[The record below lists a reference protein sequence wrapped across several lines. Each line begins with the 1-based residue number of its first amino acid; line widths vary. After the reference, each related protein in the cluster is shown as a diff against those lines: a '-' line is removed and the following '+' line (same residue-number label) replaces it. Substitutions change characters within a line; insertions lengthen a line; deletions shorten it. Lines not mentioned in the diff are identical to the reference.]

1 MPEKEQRPFEPSWS
15 GLNTSSYRWGGI
27 AEKNREPSKGTNP
40 HTPSSFTKETDILP
54 GYNSARRKITDDN
67 ILTNRNTTS
76 DFSVKEDAYRR
87 SAGYNNSYREID
99 EHLYLSSYSNA
110 NSYEVIE
117 WNCTAS
123 IDTNVGIVP
132 ADNFELKKEVSG
144 DATGVRIDSV
154 GQALKPGSLKKMT
167 KVPLPESSNEKA
179 GLQSL
184 VEKVGVRSKVR
195 VKSENAPVDQF
206 GTQTSD
212 VLKSVKNGQ
221 MTKNNRNGEVSGYK
235 SSVGQL
241 ESRSAPQSELR
252 IGEDDARI
260 HPESYKTMF
269 HYSLSV
275 NRPAPMLPDNK
286 DQWKAQAAVPNQN
299 ETYTTVP
306 RDENY
311 EFAKDTMTREYPI
324 RQFTD
329 AIASIPLPTFFMT
342 GDAYKPSS
350 GSVVKDS
357 YKMRV
362 DRAVV
367 GDGEAHL
374 NEDGQKNMAMGDSYL
389 PIKQATLSNFDG
401 MKAIDSTIWTASEEK
416 RGGSSKMKIGDDAY
430 VREGGSR
437 GLGEGGRTIR
447 GDKDRPAG
455 TDVSGRTL
463 PQSVKGSQRMVRGEV
478 QRQKGELVF

>member
-1 MPEKEQRPFEPSWS
+1 MPEPEPRQFEPSWS
-15 GLNTSSYRWGGI
+15 GRNTGSHRWGGI
-27 AEKNREPSKGTNP
+27 AEKNRVPSKGTNP
-40 HTPSSFTKETDILP
+40 HTPSSFTRETDILP
-54 GYNSARRKITDDN
+54 GYNGARRKITDDN

-110 NSYEVIE
+110 NSYEGIE

-123 IDTNVGIVP
+123 TDTIVGIVP

-154 GQALKPGSLKKMT
+154 GQALKPGSLKKTT
-167 KVPLPESSNEKA
+167 KVPLPESPNEKA

-235 SSVGQL
+235 PSVGQL

-252 IGEDDARI
+252 IGEGDARI

-275 NRPAPMLPDNK
+275 DRPAQMLPDK

-311 EFAKDTMTREYPI
+311 EFAKDTMTREYPM

-329 AIASIPLPTFFMT
+329 AIASIPLPKFFMT

-374 NEDGQKNMAMGDSYL
+374 YEDGQKNMAMGDSYL
-389 PIKQATLSNFDG
+389 PIRQATLSNLDG
-401 MKAIDSTIWTASEEK
+401 MKAEDSSIRTAAEEK
-416 RGGSSKMKIGDDAY
+416 RGGRSKVKIGDDAF
-430 VREGGSR
+430 RHEGGSR
-437 GLGEGGRTIR
+437 GLGEGGPTIR
-447 GDKDRPAG
+447 GDKDRRTG

-463 PQSVKGSQRMVRGEV
+463 SQNVKGSQRMVRGEV